1 MNNKQELSVQIQQI
15 FDDNK
20 LEDLKFFLEKRHC
33 LNATNS
39 VLIYLF
45 HVIQSVGIL
54 TTTIAAGYDQKYL
67 IWVGVGLNILA
78 SLINVFEQTNNS
90 ISKKLMKDINAIKSG
105 NYVDE
110 GYTVEPEIDDKKKPL
125 LPTTDKS
132 DE

>member
-1 MNNKQELSVQIQQI
+1 MNPELSGKIQQI

-45 HVIQSVGIL
+45 HIVQSVGIL

-90 ISKKLMKDINAIKSG
+90 ISKKLMNDINAIKSG

-110 GYTVEPEIDDKKKPL
+110 GAIIEQETNNTNKPL
-125 LPTTDKS
+125 LPKTEKL
-132 DE
+132 EA

>member
-1 MNNKQELSVQIQQI
+1 MNTNPELSGKIQQI

-45 HVIQSVGIL
+45 HIVQSVGIL

-90 ISKKLMKDINAIKSG
+90 ISKKLMNDINAIKTG

-110 GYTVEPEIDDKKKPL
+110 GFTIESGIDDKNKL
-125 LPTTDKS
+125 LLSKNEIS
-132 DE
+132 EA

>member
-1 MNNKQELSVQIQQI
+1 MSTNPELSVKIQQI

-45 HVIQSVGIL
+45 HVVQSVGIL

-90 ISKKLMKDINAIKSG
+90 IAKKLMNDINAIKSG

-110 GYTVEPEIDDKKKPL
+110 GAIIEQENDNTNKSASSVEHEIA
-125 LPTTDKS
+125 
-132 DE
+132 

>member
-1 MNNKQELSVQIQQI
+1 MNPELSGKIQQI

-45 HVIQSVGIL
+45 HIVQSVGIL

-90 ISKKLMKDINAIKSG
+90 ISKKLMNDINAIKSE

-110 GYTVEPEIDDKKKPL
+110 GAIIEQETNNTNKPL
-125 LPTTDKS
+125 LPKTEKL
-132 DE
+132 EA